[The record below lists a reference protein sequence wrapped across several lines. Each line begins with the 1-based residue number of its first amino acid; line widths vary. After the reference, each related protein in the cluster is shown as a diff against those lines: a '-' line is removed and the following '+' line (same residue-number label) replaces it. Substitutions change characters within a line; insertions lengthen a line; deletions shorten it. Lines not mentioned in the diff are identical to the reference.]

1 MDYKW
6 LANGILKEIGGTEN
20 VNHLTHCATRLR
32 FTLKDIKKV
41 DQQNIKD
48 TNGVLGAINSGGQF
62 QVIIGQDVAHVYN
75 EMTPLLNNSSAINKE
90 TTQNDTDTPETKE
103 SAISCLLGTI
113 SGIFTPILP
122 AITGAAMLKTL
133 LIILTMT
140 NLMTKE
146 SQTYAV
152 LNFASDAAF
161 YFLPI
166 MLAFS
171 AANKF
176 KMNPMMAVSL
186 GGILLH
192 PTLTAMVAAKNP
204 IHFLGMPVSLVT
216 YGSSVIPIILVVWA
230 GSYVER
236 FADRV
241 SPKSVRFFM
250 KPLITLLVMTPIA
263 LIFVAPLG
271 NFVGT
276 YLGIGINYL
285 NNHLV
290 WVLPLI
296 FGIFGPI
303 FIMMGMHYAVTI
315 PIVISS
321 ITAYGFDMIGVGFLV
336 ANMAQG
342 AAAFAVARQTKND
355 PDFKVLAN
363 SAAFTALLGITE
375 PAIYGVNLKLKK
387 PFYAVL
393 IAGGISGLFVGL
405 MGVKRMALAP
415 TGLLTLPIFADPNNT
430 MNIVYAIIGAI
441 ISFILAYILTTIFLK
456 KSNSKQIEKSQN
468 HYSEKIS

>member
-1 MDYKW
+1 MNYKQ
-6 LANGILKEIGGTEN
+6 LANEIVNEIGGTGN
-20 VNHLTHCATRLR
+20 INHFTHCATRLR
-32 FTLKDIKKV
+32 FTLKDVKKV
-41 DQQNIKD
+41 DQQKVKDIK
-48 TNGVLGAINSGGQF
+48 GVIGVANSGGQF
-62 QVIIGQDVAHVYN
+62 QVIIGQDVTHVYN
-75 EMTPLLNNSSAINKE
+75 EITPLLSEHVPLNNEAG
-90 TTQNDTDTPETKE
+90 QNNPEITESKE
-103 SAISCLLGTI
+103 STISRLLGTI

-140 NLMTKE
+140 NLMSKE

-161 YFLPI
+161 YFLPV

-192 PTLTAMVAAKNP
+192 PTFTAMVAEKNP

-216 YGSSVIPIILVVWA
+216 YGSTVIPIILVVWA
-230 GSYVER
+230 ASYVER
-236 FADRV
+236 FADRIT
-241 SPKSVRFFM
+241 PKSVRFFM
-250 KPLITLLVMTPIA
+250 VPLITLLVMTPVA
-263 LIFVAPLG
+263 LILIAPLG
-271 NFVGT
+271 NIVGT
-276 YLGIGINYL
+276 YVALGVNFL
-285 NNHLV
+285 NNYAV

-315 PIVISS
+315 PIVIQS
-321 ITAYGFDMIGVGFLV
+321 ITTHGFDMIGVGFLV
-336 ANMAQG
+336 ANIAQG
-342 AAAFAVARQTKND
+342 AAALAVARQTKND
-355 PDFKVLAN
+355 PEFKIVAN
-363 SAAFTALLGITE
+363 SAAFTAFLGITE

-405 MGVKRMALAP
+405 MGVKRLALAP
-415 TGLLTLPIFADPNNT
+415 TGVLTLPIFADPNNS
-430 MNIVYAIIGAI
+430 MNIVYAIIGAV
-441 ISFILAYILTTIFLK
+441 ISFILAYVLTTIFLK
-456 KSNSKQIEKSQN
+456 KSATKQMDKDQN
-468 HYSEKIS
+468 QKAKKIS